1 MHTHLRMLQKYFMI
15 QRMCSRVM
23 AKNIFNKKVSST
35 VIMEERH
42 RNRTL
47 LRCICHIPAPHG
59 HLMGENPVHLPALS
73 GQVRVHIALQGDVGV
88 SVS

>member
-35 VIMEERH
+35 VIMEGHGKNLALFHYIYRFS
-42 RNRTL
+42 
-47 LRCICHIPAPHG
+47 APHG
-59 HLMGENPVHLPALS
+59 HLMGKYPVHLPALS
-73 GQVRVHIALQGDVGV
+73 GQVRMHIALQSDIGVGV
-88 SVS
+88 S